1 VNNGYI
7 DILPLKN
14 QTLFALGSFA
24 FTLLERMILLYAVF
38 YFLPPAELGL
48 HNLIPDRTYF
58 GIFTMTGAALVA
70 GRIFDALADPVI
82 AALSDNNRSKVGRR
96 KVFLMASAL
105 PLAITAALIFFPPL
119 PERESMINGFWLAGA
134 MCIFY
139 VFFTAYVNPYLAL
152 MSELGHT
159 DALRINLSTII
170 ALFGLLGMILVTVL
184 FPLGITAAGR
194 ELRDSYRLSAALLS
208 AFAAIILVV
217 VTFSFNEAK
226 HCRPVAH
233 QSTGMIKSLIETLSV
248 KPFRIFLLGE
258 IFLQLAMNIVTLGLI
273 YYAVV
278 LFQRDQGFITVLA
291 AITIGTALL
300 SFPLINKI
308 AKKVG
313 KKKVI
318 TSGVLILSGTALA
331 IFLLSF
337 HTGSI
342 VFYLSLFLIALCGLP
357 LAILTILINPTIA
370 DLARAETIRS
380 GQRKEAMYFG
390 ARAIPLKAAIALS
403 GVLFSYLLSAFG
415 KDICNPFG
423 VQLSILVVSMAA
435 MLAFIF
441 FSLYPEQEV
450 MQTLKFEE

>member
-1 VNNGYI
+1 
-7 DILPLKN
+7 
-14 QTLFALGSFA
+14 
-24 FTLLERMILLYAVF
+24 
-38 YFLPPAELGL
+38 
-48 HNLIPDRTYF
+48 
-58 GIFTMTGAALVA
+58 
-70 GRIFDALADPVI
+70 
-82 AALSDNNRSKVGRR
+82 
-96 KVFLMASAL
+96 
-105 PLAITAALIFFPPL
+105 
-119 PERESMINGFWLAGA
+119 
-134 MCIFY
+134 
-139 VFFTAYVNPYLAL
+139 
-152 MSELGHT
+152 
-159 DALRINLSTII
+159 
-170 ALFGLLGMILVTVL
+170 MILVTVL